1 MRGLFLFLGLLLG
14 VYVFK
19 RWADKAGPVQTRQ
32 LLRKLA
38 IGLGIVMLLFLLA
51 RGGPAAALLFPL
63 LLPFILNGRSL
74 WRRFA
79 TAGVGGSGSQ
89 SSQTQSAVET
99 EYLRMS
105 LDHDSGEMHGTVLKG
120 GFAGRQ
126 LADLSFKELAALWSE
141 CRQDAQSVAVLEAYL
156 DRTQDEDWRERVHE
170 YRQGPSD
177 YSDHTGPMDERE
189 AYEILGLQPGATP
202 EEIKAAHRRLMQ
214 HLHPDH
220 GGSAYLAVKL
230 NQAKDLLLGK

>member
-1 MRGLFLFLGLLLG
+1 MRGLFLLLGLLLG

-51 RGGPAAALLFPL
+51 RGGPAAALLLPL
-63 LLPFILNGRSL
+63 LLPLVLNGRSL

-79 TAGVGGSGSQ
+79 TVGAGGSGSQ

-105 LDHDSGEMHGTVLKG
+105 LDHDSGDMQGTVLKG
-120 GFAGRQ
+120 HFAGRE
-126 LADLSFKELAALWSE
+126 LADLSFKDLAALWGE

-156 DRTQDEDWRERVHE
+156 DRTQDEDWREQVHE

-202 EEIKAAHRRLMQ
+202 EAIKAAHRRLMQ

-220 GGSAYLAVKL
+220 GGSAYLAAKL
-230 NQAKDLLLGK
+230 NQAKDLLMGK